1 MSFQESIGK
10 ALMNLGSSLGGGDL
24 IKGNQDIGTPTDDP
38 RGMLFDP
45 FSYWAS
51 EGGGGSYRQRPSQMS
66 FDMLRQ
72 MSYIPLVSAIL
83 QVRTTQVASFA
94 RPSLQ
99 ENYAGF
105 RIQLR
110 DSARSPSR
118 GALKMIKELERF
130 VINTGNYEDKRVNF
144 LRDDF
149 STFLKKITRDSLVY
163 DQMVFQTIPNAK
175 GDPSAFQAM
184 SAHSIRLAKNSTG
197 DGSFA
202 YNPDIPHA
210 VQVFEE
216 QTIAEFL
223 PEELCFGVRNP
234 RTDLEVGGY
243 GFSELEMLIHT
254 LTGYLYAVQYNQKFF
269 SQGMGVKGM
278 LNFKGTIPER
288 QLRAFKREF
297 SSMVTG
303 VSNAWRT
310 PITNADDIQWIN
322 LHSSNREM
330 EFSQW
335 LDFLIKVACSIYMID
350 PSEINFVYGNT
361 GQSSAMGTASAL
373 EKVTE
378 SKDRGL
384 VPLVLRTFNFVNKH
398 VIERID
404 EDFEIVPT
412 GITSKTPEER
422 RKQQEIESRFL
433 KTVDEL
439 RAEEDLPPLPMGKG
453 EVILNSTWLQWAQ
466 VQEANSDEEAEEDSD
481 GGLDENSPREFD
493 FNQYLGDN
501 GDTASEGESDDS
513 EADVQPDNDNDGE
526 TL

>member
-1 MSFQESIGK
+1 MSEWQDYLGK
-10 ALMNLGSSLGGGDL
+10 ALVSFGESLTKAGPAEP
-24 IKGNQDIGTPTDDP
+24 KDDP
-38 RGMLFDP
+38 KGMLFDP
-45 FSYWAS
+45 FSYWGS
-51 EGGGGSYRQRPSQMS
+51 SSYGGDYRQRPSQMS

-72 MSYIPLVSAIL
+72 MSTIPLVSSIL
-83 QVRTTQVASFA
+83 QVRCTQVASFA

-105 RIQLR
+105 RIQMK
-110 DSARSPSR
+110 DANKSPTR
-118 GALKMIKELERF
+118 ATLKRIKELNTF
-130 VINTGNYEDKRVNF
+130 IMKTGNYQDDRVNY

-149 STFLKKITRDSLVY
+149 GIFLKKIVRDSLIY
-163 DQMVFQTIPNAK
+163 DQMVFQVIPNAK
-175 GDPSAFQAM
+175 GEPAAFQAM
-184 SAHSIRLAKNSTG
+184 SAHSMRLAKSSA
-197 DGSFA
+197 DGGFD
-202 YNPDIPHA
+202 YNPDVPFA

-223 PEELCFGVRNP
+223 PEELCFGIRNP
-234 RTDLEVGGY
+234 RSDLEVGGY

-254 LTGYLYAVQYNQKFF
+254 LTGYLYAIQYNQKFF
-269 SQGMGVKGM
+269 SQGMGIKGM

-297 SSMVTG
+297 ASMVTG

-310 PITNADDIQWIN
+310 PITNSEDIQWIN

-330 EFSQW
+330 EYSQW
-335 LDFLIKVACSIYMID
+335 LDFLIKVACSVYMID

-361 GQSSAMGTASAL
+361 GQSSAMGTASSI

-384 VPLVLRTFNFVNKH
+384 VPLVLRTFNFINKYI
-398 VIERID
+398 IERID

-412 GITSKTPEER
+412 GITTKTPEER
-422 RKQQEIESRFL
+422 RRQQEIESRFL

-439 RAEEDLPPLPMGKG
+439 RAEEDLPPLPDGKG

-466 VQEANSDEEAEEDSD
+466 VQDANKGQEEEAQEQ
-481 GGLDENSPREFD
+481 LDNSSPREFD
-493 FNQYLGDN
+493 FESFLGDN
-501 GDTASEGESDDS
+501 SKSPSQDDDDPRPMPDEANDTIP
-513 EADVQPDNDNDGE
+513 PDQEND
-526 TL
+526 L

>member
-1 MSFQESIGK
+1 MS
-10 ALMNLGSSLGGGDL
+10 LGSSISGSTLV
-24 IKGNQDIGTPTDDP
+24 KAQDNIGTPKDDP

-45 FSYWAS
+45 FSYWS
-51 EGGGGSYRQRPSQMS
+51 SGSYGGNFRQRPSQMS

-83 QVRTTQVASFA
+83 QVRCTQVASFA

-105 RIQLR
+105 KIQLR
-110 DSARSPSR
+110 DSTRAPSR
-118 GALKMIKELERF
+118 GALKLIKEMERF
-130 VINTGNYEDKRVNF
+130 IINTGNYEDSRVNF

-149 STFLKKITRDSLVY
+149 STFLKKVTRDSLVY

-175 GDPSAFQAM
+175 GAPSAFQAM
-184 SAHSIRLAKNSTG
+184 SAHSIRLAKNSTE
-197 DGSFA
+197 DGGFA
-202 YNPDIPHA
+202 YNPDVPFC

-234 RTDLEVGGY
+234 RTDLEVSGY

-384 VPLVLRTFNFVNKH
+384 VPLVLRTFNFINKH
-398 VIERID
+398 IVERID

-412 GITSKTPEER
+412 GITTKTPEER

-439 RAEEDLPPLPMGKG
+439 RAEEDLPPLPDGKG

-466 VQEANSDEEAEEDSD
+466 VQEANRENDAKEGQEGD
-481 GGLDENSPREFD
+481 LDDTSPREFD
-493 FNQYLGDN
+493 FNTYMGDN
-501 GDTASEGESDDS
+501 TDAEDETSPSD
-513 EADVQPDNDNDGE
+513 ADLSFTDQEDQE
-526 TL
+526 F